1 MPAIKVCGLT
11 RVEDACL
18 AWELGA
24 AALGF
29 IFHPASPRAVT
40 VRQARRI
47 RAELSS
53 EAVCIGVFVDRTARE
68 MNEVA
73 EEVGLSALQLHG
85 QESPDLLCD
94 LQRSVIKMIRAEDAT
109 PLQEFRV
116 AAFLLEASHPTLR
129 GGTGL
134 LADWSLAQEVARHH
148 RLILAGGL
156 HPGNVQEALRAVR
169 PFALD
174 LNSGL
179 ESSPGRKDP
188 ERLKQLFRI
197 MPLKGARPCLF

>member
-29 IFHPASPRAVT
+29 IFHSASPRAVT
-40 VRQARRI
+40 VRQAQRI
-47 RAELSS
+47 RAELPP
-53 EAVCIGVFVDRTARE
+53 EALFIGVFVDRSAQE

-73 EEVGLSALQLHG
+73 EALGLSALQLHG
-85 QESPDLLCD
+85 RESPDLLCD
-94 LQRSVIKMIRAEDAT
+94 LKRPVIKAIRSEDAT
-109 PLQEFRV
+109 SFHEFPV

-134 LADWSLAQEVARHH
+134 LTDWSVAQEVARHH

-156 HPGNVQEALRAVR
+156 HPGNVEAAMREVQ